1 MNRGWPFPCPSL
13 SSYVIVD
20 DLMKPILR
28 LPARPADGSVI
39 RAEGR
44 IVRHGMGGSDDP
56 IIDDSECTGA
66 AFNAALPVSALS
78 FAFRANFE
86 TFLFREECE
95 FAGNF
100 PLDRKNK
107 PTSLTREHV
116 PRT

>member
-1 MNRGWPFPCPSL
+1 
-13 SSYVIVD
+13 
-20 DLMKPILR
+20 MKPILR

-86 TFLFREECE
+86 IFLFRERSV
-95 FAGNF
+95 N
-100 PLDRKNK
+100 LQVI
-107 PTSLTREHV
+107 SLWIEKINR
-116 PRT
+116 PP